1 MAAKAVPEM
10 ASKVAPYAQMAAKLG
25 IPLELLLR
33 SGELN
38 ANEEEELEKRRKQ
51 GITLTKP

>member
-1 MAAKAVPEM
+1 
-10 ASKVAPYAQMAAKLG
+10 
-25 IPLELLLR
+25 LLLR

-51 GITLTKP
+51 GITLTKPWASKQTSCEHLIGLVHSY